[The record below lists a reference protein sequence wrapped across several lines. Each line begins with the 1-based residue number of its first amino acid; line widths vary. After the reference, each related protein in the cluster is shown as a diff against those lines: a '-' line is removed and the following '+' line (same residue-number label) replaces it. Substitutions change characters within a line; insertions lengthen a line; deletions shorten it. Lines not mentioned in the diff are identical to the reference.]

1 LAIEI
6 RSTRLTAAAIGP
18 VSGSCGIGD
27 EKWAL
32 TIS

>member
-6 RSTRLTAAAIGP
+6 RSTRLTAEAIRL
-18 VSGSCGIGD
+18 VSGSCGTGA